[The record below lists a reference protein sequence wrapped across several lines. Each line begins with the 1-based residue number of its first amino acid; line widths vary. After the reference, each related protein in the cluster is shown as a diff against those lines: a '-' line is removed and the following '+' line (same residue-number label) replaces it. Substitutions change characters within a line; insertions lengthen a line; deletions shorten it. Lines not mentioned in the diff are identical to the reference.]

1 MKRCRY
7 EIHLFLQ
14 RLLVAWK
21 YPYTAIARDTS
32 NGGYRRGEKSCKHWS
47 LFTML
52 SSLVIANL
60 FVRLNKTRPD
70 TRLPKSRAGG
80 QGPYWRSPD
89 HLGRSSGVK
98 KKS

>member
-7 EIHLFLQ
+7 EIQLFLQ

-47 LFTML
+47 FFTML

-60 FVRLNKTRPD
+60 FVRLD
-70 TRLPKSRAGG
+70 
-80 QGPYWRSPD
+80 
-89 HLGRSSGVK
+89 K
-98 KKS
+98 KIIVCIKCTENQRKIELNPMS